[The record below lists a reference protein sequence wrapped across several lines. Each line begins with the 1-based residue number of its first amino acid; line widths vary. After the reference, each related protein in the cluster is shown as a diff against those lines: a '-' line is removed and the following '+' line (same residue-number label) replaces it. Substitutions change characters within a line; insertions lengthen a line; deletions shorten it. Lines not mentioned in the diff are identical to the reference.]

1 MRAGKVNTQLQLV
14 ATQKGNLSITE
25 YVHKMWSLADEMAV
39 AGRVIEEEELVE
51 YILTGLGQEYDPIV
65 SAVIAQTSHVS
76 ISDLYL

>member
-51 YILTGLGQEYDPIV
+51 YILTGLG
-65 SAVIAQTSHVS
+65 
-76 ISDLYL
+76 